1 MAFTVQAVDLKEV
14 VYDLICKER
23 HFSNCTAEQLL
34 KELKEMGIKFEGD
47 RSYEQLAQTLNQL
60 VQEGKIWLTVTNVKV
75 THPGI
80 ELESVEKFKQGLE
93 NFYGKEVLTKTVKL
107 VKERLGKDFW
117 SHELHCG
124 ERIGYLEDVRWNR
137 NVAWLRVNTKRRNGV
152 SK

>member
-1 MAFTVQAVDLKEV
+1 MAFTVLAVDLKEV

-23 HFSNCTAEQLL
+23 HYSDCTAEQLL

-60 VQEGKIWLTVTNVKV
+60 VQDGKIWLTITNVEV
-75 THPGI
+75 TRPGI
-80 ELESVEKFKQGLE
+80 EFQSVEKIKQGLE
-93 NFYGKEVLTKTVKL
+93 NFHGKEVLTKTVKL

-117 SHELHCG
+117 SHELHYG

-137 NVAWLRVNTKRRNGV
+137 NVAWLRINIKRRNGV